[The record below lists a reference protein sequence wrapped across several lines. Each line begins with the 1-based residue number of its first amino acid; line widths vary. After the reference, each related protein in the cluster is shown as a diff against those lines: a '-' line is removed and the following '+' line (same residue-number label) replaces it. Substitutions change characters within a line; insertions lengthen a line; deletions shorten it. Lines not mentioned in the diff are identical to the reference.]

1 VVAGVASFIRWS
13 RGSRVYQPSTTP
25 AMAFWGVEVKPGKPY
40 THTYQADHGRLRVCQ
55 ATLSNCDASGRT
67 VLQCNV
73 GNKIPIKLC
82 SLNPKLAEMCHLEIE
97 LEEVDDVVFSV
108 IGQSSIHL
116 SGYYVRASSRS
127 NAGDDESYPSQ
138 SIMPYYLTFQTVKSF
153 LTL

>member
-1 VVAGVASFIRWS
+1 
-13 RGSRVYQPSTTP
+13 
-25 AMAFWGVEVKPGKPY
+25 
-40 THTYQADHGRLRVCQ
+40 
-55 ATLSNCDASGRT
+55 
-67 VLQCNV
+67 
-73 GNKIPIKLC
+73 
-82 SLNPKLAEMCHLEIE
+82 MCHLEIE

-138 SIMPYYLTFQTVKSF
+138 YYHVLFNISNCESF

>member
-1 VVAGVASFIRWS
+1 
-13 RGSRVYQPSTTP
+13 
-25 AMAFWGVEVKPGKPY
+25 
-40 THTYQADHGRLRVCQ
+40 
-55 ATLSNCDASGRT
+55 
-67 VLQCNV
+67 
-73 GNKIPIKLC
+73 
-82 SLNPKLAEMCHLEIE
+82 MCRLEIE